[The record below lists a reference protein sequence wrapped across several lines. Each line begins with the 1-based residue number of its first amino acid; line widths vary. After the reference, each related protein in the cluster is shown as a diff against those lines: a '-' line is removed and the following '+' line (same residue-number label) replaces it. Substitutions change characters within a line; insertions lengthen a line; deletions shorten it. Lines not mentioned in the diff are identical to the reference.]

1 MSGNQ
6 VKFLNESVAVS
17 KKDVFALCRK
27 ERIPL
32 SIMLEKVK
40 ISEFCKS
47 EYPVSKFSLSRQ
59 LIYGKAFAR
68 KYNISKERNSM
79 KEIIKK
85 HFRSVLSLV
94 LVAAMVLMFAGC
106 GQNQDEGTTTPSTS
120 QQETVEKV
128 FTFEVTELD
137 GTKKEFKVQYD
148 TEETVGEALVNEEL
162 ISGEVGQYGLMVDT
176 VNGQKYD
183 YNADGAYW
191 AFYINGEYAMTGVD
205 TTPIKDGEVY
215 SFVATKA

>member
-1 MSGNQ
+1 
-6 VKFLNESVAVS
+6 
-17 KKDVFALCRK
+17 
-27 ERIPL
+27 
-32 SIMLEKVK
+32 
-40 ISEFCKS
+40 
-47 EYPVSKFSLSRQ
+47 
-59 LIYGKAFAR
+59 
-68 KYNISKERNSM
+68 M

-85 HFRSVLSLV
+85 NFRSVLSLV

-106 GQNQDEGTTTPSTS
+106 GQNQGEETPEPSQN
-120 QQETVEKV
+120 QQEVVEKS

-137 GTKKEFKVQYD
+137 GTKKEFQVKYD
-148 TEETVGEALVNEEL
+148 TEQSVGEALVNEKL

-183 YNADGAYW
+183 YTADGAYW
-191 AFYINGEYAMTGVD
+191 AFYVNGEYAMSGVD

>member
-1 MSGNQ
+1 
-6 VKFLNESVAVS
+6 
-17 KKDVFALCRK
+17 
-27 ERIPL
+27 
-32 SIMLEKVK
+32 
-40 ISEFCKS
+40 
-47 EYPVSKFSLSRQ
+47 
-59 LIYGKAFAR
+59 
-68 KYNISKERNSM
+68 M

-106 GQNQDEGTTTPSTS
+106 GQNKQEETPEPSQN
-120 QQETVEKV
+120 QQEVVEKV

-137 GTKKEFKVQYD
+137 GTKKEFEVKYT
-148 TEETVGEALVNEEL
+148 TEKTVGEALVNKKL
-162 ISGEVGQYGLMVDT
+162 ISGENGQYGLMVDT

-183 YNADGAYW
+183 YNEDGAYW
-191 AFYINGEYAMTGVD
+191 AFYVNGEYATSGVD

>member
-1 MSGNQ
+1 
-6 VKFLNESVAVS
+6 
-17 KKDVFALCRK
+17 
-27 ERIPL
+27 
-32 SIMLEKVK
+32 
-40 ISEFCKS
+40 
-47 EYPVSKFSLSRQ
+47 
-59 LIYGKAFAR
+59 
-68 KYNISKERNSM
+68 M

-106 GQNQDEGTTTPSTS
+106 GQNQDEGTTTPSTN

-137 GTKKEFKVQYD
+137 GTKKEFTVQYD
-148 TEETVGEALVNEEL
+148 TEKSVGEALVNEKL

-183 YNADGAYW
+183 YNEDGVYW
-191 AFYINGEYAMTGVD
+191 AFYVNGEYAMSGVD

>member
-1 MSGNQ
+1 
-6 VKFLNESVAVS
+6 
-17 KKDVFALCRK
+17 
-27 ERIPL
+27 
-32 SIMLEKVK
+32 
-40 ISEFCKS
+40 
-47 EYPVSKFSLSRQ
+47 
-59 LIYGKAFAR
+59 
-68 KYNISKERNSM
+68 M

-85 HFRSVLSLV
+85 NFRSVLSLV

-106 GQNQDEGTTTPSTS
+106 GQNQGEEPPEPSQN
-120 QQETVEKV
+120 QQEVVEKS

-137 GTKKEFKVQYD
+137 GTKKEFQVKYD
-148 TEETVGEALVNEEL
+148 TEQSVGEALVNEKL

-183 YNADGAYW
+183 YNEDGAYW
-191 AFYINGEYAMTGVD
+191 AFYVNGEYAMTGVD

>member
-1 MSGNQ
+1 
-6 VKFLNESVAVS
+6 
-17 KKDVFALCRK
+17 
-27 ERIPL
+27 
-32 SIMLEKVK
+32 
-40 ISEFCKS
+40 
-47 EYPVSKFSLSRQ
+47 
-59 LIYGKAFAR
+59 
-68 KYNISKERNSM
+68 M

-191 AFYINGEYAMTGVD
+191 AFYVNGEYAMSGVD
-205 TTPIKDGEVY
+205 TTEIDETAVY